1 MIDHHTQYGR
11 PLRRSPRR
19 GIVLIVILATAS
31 ICLVLFG
38 LWVKNLVREHGRSV
52 GRQQRVQATR
62 LAEAGLRRAIA
73 RRSAEPQFQQE
84 VWNVPAEQ
92 LGGRHAG
99 VVELRVKNSE
109 NGKAD
114 RYEATARYP
123 AEAAR
128 RAQVTKH
135 IELPASPTEGES

>member
-1 MIDHHTQYGR
+1 MIDYHKHYVL

-19 GIVLIVILATAS
+19 GVVLIVILATTS

-38 LWVKNLVREHGRSV
+38 LWAKNLVREHGRSIS
-52 GRQQRVQATR
+52 RQQRVQATR

-73 RRSAEPQFQQE
+73 RRSSDPEFQQE
-84 VWNVPAEQ
+84 VWNIPADQ
-92 LGGRHAG
+92 LGGRYAG
-99 VVELRVKNSE
+99 VVELHVTNSN
-109 NGKAD
+109 NGEAE

-123 AEAAR
+123 ADAAR

-135 IELPASPTEGES
+135 IELPISPAESES